1 MQVDIDAF
9 SFFGQKYENMAEA
22 DKKRSADEREQNP
35 EKSNKISEPRVS
47 FKKEKGMTVN
57 FPHKLIC
64 MAVIMRGFT
73 SIQ

>member
-1 MQVDIDAF
+1 
-9 SFFGQKYENMAEA
+9 MAEA
-22 DKKRSADEREQNP
+22 DKKRSADERELNP
-35 EKSNKISEPRVS
+35 EKSNKTSEPRAS
-47 FKKEKGMTVN
+47 SKKEKGMTVN